1 MRRTHIEFGQTAS
14 SERRL
19 AYVSLSLL
27 VVISAFTIFYYWKT
41 TQAVTSLNALLV
53 QVDGKPPN
61 RASTPVT
68 DSRQDEIQ
76 RAKLKAARSVIDR
89 LRTPW
94 PSLFLA
100 LENSTKAEVAILRIE
115 PDAGHQEV
123 HITANASKASGA
135 VAYATSLRNTGVLA
149 QVYVANQHESAT
161 DPLHPVQ
168 VVIVGHWATNNPES
182 FDHANQVSNGL
193 AKW

>member
-1 MRRTHIEFGQTAS
+1 MQRTHIEFGQAIS

-19 AYVSLSLL
+19 AHVSLSML
-27 VVISAFTIFYYWKT
+27 VAIGAFGLFYYWKT
-41 TQAVTSLNALLV
+41 TQAVTSLSALLV
-53 QVDGKPPN
+53 QDDGKPPN
-61 RASTPVT
+61 RASAPVT
-68 DSRQDEIQ
+68 DARQDEIQ
-76 RAKLKAARSVIDR
+76 RSKLRAARSVIDR

-100 LENSTKAEVAILRIE
+100 LENSTKAEVVILRIE

-123 HITANASKASGA
+123 RITANASKISGA

-149 QVYVANQHESAT
+149 RVYVANQRESAT

-168 VVIVGHWATNNPES
+168 VVVVGQWATKDPQS
-182 FDHANQVSNGL
+182 GDHANQASNGV

>member
-1 MRRTHIEFGQTAS
+1 MQRTHIEFGQIVS

-19 AYVSLSLL
+19 AYVSLSVLL
-27 VVISAFTIFYYWKT
+27 AVGAFSIFYYWKT
-41 TQAVTSLNALLV
+41 IHAAALDGYLV
-53 QVDGKPPN
+53 EDDGKPPN
-61 RASTPVT
+61 RASTPVADT
-68 DSRQDEIQ
+68 RQDEIQ
-76 RAKLKAARSVIDR
+76 RSRLKAARSVVDR

-94 PSLFLA
+94 PALFLA

-123 HITANASKASGA
+123 RIAANASKMSAA
-135 VAYATSLRNTGVLA
+135 VAYATNLRNTGAFA
-149 QVYVANQHESAT
+149 QVYVTNQRESAT

-168 VVIVGHWATNNPES
+168 VVIVGQWATKNPES
-182 FDHANQVSNGL
+182 FDHAHQVSNGL

>member
-1 MRRTHIEFGQTAS
+1 MQRMHIEFGQTVS

-19 AYVSLSLL
+19 AYACLSML
-27 VVISAFTIFYYWKT
+27 VAIGAFSIFYYWKT
-41 TQAVTSLNALLV
+41 TQAVASLSALLI
-53 QVDGKPPN
+53 QADGKPPN
-61 RASTPVT
+61 RAGTPVT
-68 DSRQDEIQ
+68 DARQDEIQ
-76 RAKLKAARSVIDR
+76 QSKLKAARSVIDR

-94 PSLFLA
+94 PTLFLA
-100 LENSTKAEVAILRIE
+100 LENSTKADVAILRIE

-123 HITANASKASGA
+123 RITANASKMSGA

-149 QVYVANQHESAT
+149 RVYVANQRESAT

-168 VVIVGHWATNNPES
+168 VVVVGQWASKDPQTG
-182 FDHANQVSNGL
+182 DHANQVSNGV